1 MSTRAPHLTIVLNRL
16 GTGGV
21 ERIALRL
28 ANGLAERGNRVSFVL
43 LSTDGALEDQLSP
56 KVEVIRFGRS
66 LERGAGLLRAAPR
79 LAKLLRR
86 DPPDV
91 LLSPGNHMHALML
104 LAHRLAGDIECTLA
118 LKMTNPVER
127 TQVRPVRNRLR
138 RALFRYAA
146 RRADLLLM
154 LSEAAVGEARRIAPG
169 AAAKVQIV
177 ANPYVEDALLDRA
190 SKREEIASN
199 EPPLLLSVGRLT
211 PQKDPLMMIEA
222 LAGLRS
228 RPWRLVMLGEG
239 PLADDCRKRAETLGI
254 AGRVEFPGFV
264 PDASPWFE
272 KARVFLLSSR
282 YEELPAVLFEAM
294 AARCPIVSTAASA
307 SVVDAL
313 DGGKLGRLVPPGD
326 VEAFRAAVSL
336 ALDSPAL
343 AADARSWLERFTITE
358 GVESHSRAL
367 GLR

>member
-1 MSTRAPHLTIVLNRL
+1 MTNSPPHLTIVLNRL

-21 ERIALRL
+21 ERVALRL
-28 ANGLAERGNRVSFVL
+28 ANGLAERGNRVTFVL
-43 LSTDGALEDQLSP
+43 LSGDGVLEEEISP
-56 KVEVIRFGRS
+56 AVQVVRFGRS
-66 LERGAGLLRAAPR
+66 LERGPGLLRTAPR
-79 LAKLLRR
+79 LARLLRR

-91 LLSPGNHMHALML
+91 LLSPGNHMHALVL
-104 LAHRLAGDIECTLA
+104 LARRLSGVGGTLA

-127 TQVRPVRNRLR
+127 ASSWPVRNRLR
-138 RALFRYAA
+138 RALFRRAA
-146 RRADLLLM
+146 RRADLLLV
-154 LSEAAVGEARRIAPG
+154 LSPAAAEEARRIAP
-169 AAAKVQIV
+169 AAASKVEVV
-177 ANPYVEDALLDRA
+177 ANPYVDDALFARA
-190 SKREEIASN
+190 SRRRETATN
-199 EPPLLLSVGRLT
+199 DPPLLLSVGRLT

-222 LAGLRS
+222 MAGLRS

-239 PLADDCRKRAETLGI
+239 PLAEDCRKRAEACGI
-254 AGRVEFPGFV
+254 GDRVDFPGFV

-272 KARVFLLSSR
+272 KARLFLLSSR

-336 ALDSPAL
+336 ALDSPARS
-343 AADARSWLERFTITE
+343 ADARQWLKRFTVSA
-358 GVESHSRAL
+358 GVDSHAKAL
-367 GLR
+367 DLR

>member
-1 MSTRAPHLTIVLNRL
+1 MSSAVPHLTIVLNRL

-21 ERIALRL
+21 ERVALRL

-43 LSTDGALEDQLSP
+43 LSGGGALEDRISP

-91 LLSPGNHMHALML
+91 LLAPGNHMHGVVL
-104 LAHRLAGDIECTLA
+104 LARRLAGIGGILA

-127 TQVRPVRNRLR
+127 AQVRPVRNRLR

-146 RRADLLLM
+146 RHADQILM
-154 LSEAAVGEARRIAPG
+154 LSGPAAEEGRRIAP
-169 AAAKVQIV
+169 AAASKVQVV
-177 ANPYVEDALLDRA
+177 ANPYVEEALLDRA
-190 SKREEIASN
+190 SKRRKTAKN
-199 EPPLLLSVGRLT
+199 DPLLLSVGRLT
-211 PQKDPLMMIEA
+211 PQKDPLTMIEA

-254 AGRVEFPGFV
+254 ADRIDFPGFV
-264 PDASPWFE
+264 PNAAQWFE
-272 KARVFLLSSR
+272 KARLFLLSSR

-294 AARCPIVSTAASA
+294 AARCPIVSTAASQ
-307 SVVDAL
+307 SVVEAL

-326 VEAFRAAVSL
+326 IEAFRAAASL
-336 ALDSPAL
+336 ALDSPAIGP
-343 AADARSWLERFTITE
+343 DAHSWLKRFTIGA
-358 GVESHSRAL
+358 GVDSHARAL

>member
-1 MSTRAPHLTIVLNRL
+1 MSTRAPHLGIVLNRL

-28 ANGLAERGNRVSFVL
+28 ANGLAERGNRVSFIL
-43 LSTDGALEDQLSP
+43 LSGGGALEEAISP
-56 KVEVIRFGRS
+56 KVEVVRFGRS

-91 LLSPGNHMHALML
+91 LVSPGNHMHALVL
-104 LAHRLAGDIECTLA
+104 LAHRLAGVGGCKLA

-127 TQVRPVRNRLR
+127 AQIRPVRNRLR

-146 RRADLLLM
+146 RRSDLLLM
-154 LSEAAVGEARRIAPG
+154 LSEAAAEEGRRIAP
-169 AAAKVQIV
+169 AAASTMQVV
-177 ANPYVEDALLDRA
+177 ANPYVEEALLDRS
-190 SKREEIASN
+190 SKRRKTGRNDA
-199 EPPLLLSVGRLT
+199 PLLLSVGRLT
-211 PQKDPLMMIEA
+211 PQKDPLMMIDA
-222 LAGLRS
+222 MGGLRS

-239 PLADDCRKRAETLGI
+239 PLAGDCRKRAEALGI
-254 AGRVEFPGFV
+254 ADRIDFPGFV
-264 PDASPWFE
+264 PDTSPWFE
-272 KARVFLLSSR
+272 KARLFLLSSR

-294 AARCPIVSTAASA
+294 AARCPIVSTAASQ

-326 VEAFRAAVSL
+326 VETFRAAVSL

-343 AADARSWLERFTITE
+343 GPDAHSWLKRFTVRA
-358 GVESHSRAL
+358 GVESHARAL

>member
-1 MSTRAPHLTIVLNRL
+1 MSTAPPHVTIVLNCL

-21 ERIALRL
+21 ERVALRL

-43 LSTDGALEDQLSP
+43 LSRGGALEDRIST
-56 KVEVIRFGRS
+56 KVEVVRFGRS

-91 LLSPGNHMHALML
+91 LLSPGNHMHGVVL
-104 LAHRLAGDIECTLA
+104 LARRLSGVGGILA

-127 TQVRPVRNRLR
+127 AQVRPVRNRLR

-146 RRADLLLM
+146 RHSNLLLM
-154 LSEAAVGEARRIAPG
+154 LSDAAAEEGRRIAR
-169 AAAKVQIV
+169 AAASKVRVV
-177 ANPYVEDALLDRA
+177 ANPYVEEALLDRA
-190 SKREEIASN
+190 SKRRKPGRNDA
-199 EPPLLLSVGRLT
+199 PLLLSVGRLT

-222 LAGLRS
+222 LAGVRS
-228 RPWRLVMLGEG
+228 RRWRLVMLGEG

-254 AGRVEFPGFV
+254 ADRIDFPGFV

-294 AARCPIVSTAASA
+294 AARCPIVSTAASQ

-343 AADARSWLERFTITE
+343 APDAHAWLERFTIGA
-358 GVESHSRAL
+358 GVESHARAL